1 MASKEIGRSS
11 DSVTVAGDRAHAVV
25 SFSPRDTVVAKT
37 SELTP
42 GTHAPE
48 TEAKK

>member
-1 MASKEIGRSS
+1 MASREIGRSS
-11 DSVTVAGDRAHAVV
+11 DSVMATGDRAHAVE
-25 SFSPRDTVVAKT
+25 SFSPRDAVVAKT

>member
-42 GTHAPE
+42 RTHAPE
-48 TEAKK
+48 TEVKE